1 MSIDSS
7 SIISSSAKIHS
18 SVDIGAFCI
27 IGDDVELGEGHFC
40 IESCNHQR
48 AN

>member
-7 SIISSSAKIHS
+7 SIVSSSSKIHS
-18 SVDIGAFCI
+18 SVDIGPFCI
-27 IGDDVELGEGHFC
+27 IGDDVELGRHFC